1 MEQNTNTPR
10 VSPFMLLIFK
20 VLGYAEIIALI
31 GTAIAIYML
40 YAKIPT
46 ALEIINLSMSVLA
59 AVFFLRAY
67 QPVDGPPPTKEDDR
81 PKGFTALLGQT
92 IAPKVCWIS
101 SAINVVGIQF
111 YLMGLKGAGEMLLI
125 GVTAGGAAI
134 ALVGLFVA
142 TNNRWI
148 PTLIP
153 MFYRVIPTWLVALY
167 LFMEKPVI

>member
-10 VSPFMLLIFK
+10 VSPFMALIFK
-20 VLGYAEIIALI
+20 IEGIAEIVALVA
-31 GTAIAIYML
+31 TAIGVYML
-40 YAKIPT
+40 YAKHPAAILVLNP
-46 ALEIINLSMSVLA
+46 SMSVLA

-67 QPVDGPPPTKEDDR
+67 QPVDGPPPIKDEER
-81 PKGFTALLGQT
+81 PKGFAALLGQT
-92 IAPKVCWIS
+92 IAPKVSWIS

-125 GVTAGGAAI
+125 GVTAGAVAV

-148 PTLIP
+148 PTFMP
-153 MFYRVIPTWLVALY
+153 MFYRVIPTWLAALY
-167 LFMEKPVI
+167 LFIDKPVI